1 MPGERG
7 TPPPLPPSL
16 TLAGGASFYLAV
28 GGLVLYGVVWA
39 VGLNGWRVAKTRYGR
54 AWAPS
59 RLAALPPASVP
70 GVTIIRPLCGLDSNL
85 YNTLETVM
93 QLEYPRY
100 EVIFAFQDAGD
111 EAIAVAQLLIKNY
124 AHVDARIVINPAKV
138 GVNPKVNN
146 LMQPF
151 AEAKY
156 DLLWVID
163 STVAVTDGTLGR
175 MVDAWLGGGD
185 VERTAEA
192 GYTPPARGDVG
203 LVHQVP
209 IAVVYTS
216 SWGSLIEQA
225 FLNGNHA
232 KMYLSINDVA
242 VDSCVVGKSNMYSR
256 ANIAGLRTPS
266 PSLRAAPDPPSG
278 LAGFGPF
285 MAEDNMIAMTLWR
298 AGLKHAMTGD
308 VALDFIGA
316 LSVRQYIDR
325 RARWIRVRKVMVLP
339 ATLVEPFTESL
350 LGSLVGSWALHR
362 LFGLPQAAVFG
373 ASVLAWFLVD
383 NSVRRNLST
392 NARHIGPQTSFA
404 TFAVAWAARELLALP
419 VWLYAMVGSTVV
431 WRGHRYRILASGEA
445 KRVD

>member
-1 MPGERG
+1 MALG
-7 TPPPLPPSL
+7 TL
-16 TLAGGASFYLAV
+16 T
-28 GGLVLYGVVWA
+28 
-39 VGLNGWRVAKTRYGR
+39 
-54 AWAPS
+54 
-59 RLAALPPASVP
+59 
-70 GVTIIRPLCGLDSNL
+70 RPTD
-85 YNTLETVM
+85 
-93 QLEYPRY
+93 
-100 EVIFAFQDAGD
+100 
-111 EAIAVAQLLIKNY
+111 
-124 AHVDARIVINPAKV
+124 PAKV

-151 AEAKY
+151 HEAQY

-163 STVAVTDGTLGR
+163 STVAVTEGTLGR
-175 MVDAWLGGGD
+175 MVDAWVLGAGAD
-185 VERTAEA
+185 VENGAA
-192 GYTPPARGDVG
+192 YAPPTRGQVG

-209 IAVVYTS
+209 IAVVYHR

-242 VDSCVVGKSNMYSR
+242 VESCVVGKSNMYSR
-256 ANIAGLRTPS
+256 SSIAGLRTPS
-266 PSLRAAPDPPSG
+266 PTLRSQPDPPSG

-298 AGLKHAMTGD
+298 AGLRHAMTSD

-339 ATLVEPFTESL
+339 ATLIEPFSECL
-350 LGSLVGSWALHR
+350 LGSLMGSWALNR
-362 LFGLPQAAVFG
+362 LFNIPQAPVFI

-392 NARHIGPQTSFA
+392 NVRHIGPQTSTG
-404 TFAVAWAARELLALP
+404 TFALAWAARELLALP
-419 VWLYAMVGSTVV
+419 VWLYAMIGSTVM

>member
-1 MPGERG
+1 MQDEAPGRV
-7 TPPPLPPSL
+7 SL
-16 TLAGGASFYLAV
+16 YLAIA
-28 GGLVLYGVVWA
+28 GLVLYAVVWA

-59 RLAALPPASVP
+59 RLAALPAASVP
-70 GVTIIRPLCGLDSNL
+70 GVTVIRPCCGLDSNL
-85 YNTLETVM
+85 YNSLETVM
-93 QLEYPRY
+93 RLAYPRY
-100 EVIFAFQDAGD
+100 EVIFAFQDGGD
-111 EAIAVAQLLIKNY
+111 EAIGVARLLIKNY
-124 AHVDARIVINPAKV
+124 PGVDAKIVINPTQV

-151 AEAKY
+151 AEAQY

-163 STVAVTDGTLGR
+163 STVAVTEGTLER
-175 MVDAWLGGGD
+175 MVDAWLAGAGAGVD
-185 VERTAEA
+185 VESGGA
-192 GYTPPARGDVG
+192 YTPPSPGDVG

-209 IAVVYTS
+209 IAVVYNR

-256 ANIAGLRTPS
+256 AAVAALPTPS
-266 PSLRAAPDPPSG
+266 PTLRSQPDPPHG

-316 LSVRQYIDR
+316 LSVRAYIDR

-350 LGSLVGSWALHR
+350 VGSAVGSWALHR
-362 LFGLPQAAVFG
+362 LFGAPQLLVFA

-392 NARHIGPQTSFA
+392 NVRHIGPQTSTA
-404 TFAVAWAARELLALP
+404 TFAAAWAARELLALP
-419 VWLYAMVGSTVV
+419 VWLYAMAGSTVM

-445 KRVD
+445 RRVD